1 MAEEARLA
9 KRSDGEESAMHARV
23 STYHGPAGL
32 SDAEIEEITRKTEE
46 AVLPGVR
53 QMDGFKGVLSLLD
66 QGTGKALTIT
76 LWDSADAMTASEEAA
91 NRTREQAAQIAS
103 EEIAGVERYRVT
115 FMETG

>member
-1 MAEEARLA
+1 
-9 KRSDGEESAMHARV
+9 MHARV

-32 SDAEIEEITRKTEE
+32 SEAEIDEITRKTEE

-53 QMDGFKGVLSLLD
+53 RMDGFKGVLSLLD

-91 NRTREQAAQIAS
+91 NKTREQAAEIAS

-115 FMETG
+115 FMGMG